1 MPYLN
6 REFAA
11 FTLQGKDLNPCRR
24 SVITNPVGPLLAWA
38 RLNRLSPVRL
48 KRHCDLLPRKSVVP
62 VLFRRQSHVS
72 RCRLNLR
79 IVLPRGGR
87 NRHDLRGAPR
97 AADRKLTST
106 ETAVSEQRT
115 LLLFSEA
122 DCTDIPAVTGV
133 VQPGMDT
140 LVSKV
145 TAQSATLGR

>member
-1 MPYLN
+1 MKGHRQQKGQDLRLTPPA
-6 REFAA
+6 RPKIRPERAA
-11 FTLQGKDLNPCRR
+11 IQHTVF
-24 SVITNPVGPLLAWA
+24 
-38 RLNRLSPVRL
+38 
-48 KRHCDLLPRKSVVP
+48 
-62 VLFRRQSHVS
+62 
-72 RCRLNLR
+72 
-79 IVLPRGGR
+79 RGGR

-106 ETAVSEQRT
+106 ETAVSEQQT

-145 TAQSATLGR
+145 TAQSVTLVGSRLHESAKTEGPSSRCAVSLAGGQAVGAAR